1 MKLCPRCG
9 AKQLRRSRR
18 AGWGERLFL
27 SLVRVMPYR
36 CLRCN
41 WRFRTFS
48 PAWTEQVPAPDP
60 IVALPKSSKNQS
72 AETPNTSGD
81 FISFEK
87 AQQMRIERLSA
98 ASAVAGV
105 DGETED
111 EDVALLSDSDTEL
124 GANAAESA
132 ELARGNDRSASA
144 SSLPNPAE
152 AQEEALQDS
161 APSIPDGLIEIE
173 GIEGIDDLPII
184 ELAAV
189 SDPVLIVPEKQEAAE
204 IPLQVTELGVEL
216 DPELEAGPV
225 DQPHAP
231 AQEQE
236 LKPSAESV
244 TSDPIVDAAPSP
256 TAPVASTATEYV
268 EEIELDELIAEP
280 QSVVLTPLADWLGS
294 GDAPAERADASDAV
308 AASPFD
314 VPSANESSHQI
325 LEEAEPSEVGVAE
338 TTAAG
343 AEAEAAETEI
353 SFEDEIVLR
362 DELATATGTA
372 RADTGS
378 ELAEALQD
386 LPVTEASNGIDE
398 RAESRLFET
407 AEPILQP
414 ASGSEEETLLVCDRV
429 EEPQV
434 DDVTEKREEEE
445 VILAAALPIDAAD
458 LDSIPACS
466 VSVESVE
473 EDISPLADPKISDV
487 DLRFALDLDLEP
499 ISSREELATSKNS
512 IPIESPNPGLQPER
526 SATALEG
533 LLSQMNMKSRGVPG
547 TPPLPAVPAD
557 TAVVVEAAP
566 LASSFSLKPKVFI
579 PPAPKIFRPPLP
591 SNASRDRSVPAGFD
605 SDRSKLG
612 NGGAHSLRSPK
623 FPLTNNSSIFTNR
636 PNSRS

>member
-72 AETPNTSGD
+72 AETPNISGD

-98 ASAVAGV
+98 ASAVAVV
-105 DGETED
+105 DGESED
-111 EDVALLSDSDTEL
+111 EDIALLSDSDTGL
-124 GANAAESA
+124 GASVAESA
-132 ELARGNDRSASA
+132 ELARGNDRPASA

-152 AQEEALQDS
+152 AQEEASQDS
-161 APSIPDGLIEIE
+161 APSIPEGLIEIE
-173 GIEGIDDLPII
+173 GVDELPII

-189 SDPVLIVPEKQEAAE
+189 SEPVLIVPEKHEAAE

-216 DPELEAGPV
+216 DPELEGGPV

-236 LKPSAESV
+236 LKPPAESV
-244 TSDPIVDAAPSP
+244 TSDVIAKAAPSP
-256 TAPVASTATEYV
+256 AAPDASTATEYM

-280 QSVVLTPLADWLGS
+280 QSGALTPLADWLGS
-294 GDAPAERADASDAV
+294 GDAPAERADATDAV
-308 AASPFD
+308 AASPPD
-314 VPSANESSHQI
+314 VRSAGES
-325 LEEAEPSEVGVAE
+325 
-338 TTAAG
+338 
-343 AEAEAAETEI
+343 
-353 SFEDEIVLR
+353 
-362 DELATATGTA
+362 
-372 RADTGS
+372 
-378 ELAEALQD
+378 
-386 LPVTEASNGIDE
+386 DE

-414 ASGSEEETLLVCDRV
+414 ISDSMEEALLACEPV
-429 EEPQV
+429 EEQPF
-434 DDVTEKREEEE
+434 DEAIERAEGEEA
-445 VILAAALPIDAAD
+445 ILAAAVPIEAAD
-458 LDSIPACS
+458 PDSIPACS
-466 VSVESVE
+466 VSVE

-487 DLRFALDLDLEP
+487 DPRFALDLDLEP
-499 ISSREELATSKNS
+499 ISSREELATNRNS
-512 IPIESPNPGLQPER
+512 IPIESPNSGFQPER

-533 LLSQMNMKSRGVPG
+533 LLSQMNMKSRVAPG

-557 TAVVVEAAP
+557 TAGVVEAAP

-605 SDRSKLG
+605 SDRPKPG
-612 NGGAHSLRSPK
+612 NVGAHSLRSPK